1 MLHIGLT
8 GGIGSGKSTV
18 AKMFARRGA
27 VVMDADAIVRE
38 LLQAD
43 TEATRRVAEAFGPGV
58 LAPDGAVD
66 RKAVSA
72 LVFTDTQRRRT
83 LEGILHPL
91 VIARRREMLHGLR
104 MRYGTGTLVVTEAA
118 LIFEAST
125 EKEFDHVILVTAPLQ
140 VRRTRL
146 LAAGWAPDEIDRRMA
161 AQWPDSMKAPLAR
174 WVVDNGESPDETHS
188 QVMALWPVLQE
199 LARAAR

>member
-1 MLHIGLT
+1 MLHLGLT

-38 LLQAD
+38 LLQAG
-43 TEATRRVAEAFGPGV
+43 TEATRRVARAFGPGV
-58 LAPDGAVD
+58 LGPDGAVD
-66 RKAVSA
+66 RKALSA
-72 LVFTDTQRRRT
+72 LVFSDEERRRT
-83 LEGILHPL
+83 LEGILHPM
-91 VIARRREMLHGLR
+91 VIARRREMLEGLR
-104 MRYGTGTLVVTEAA
+104 KRYGTGTLVVTEAA
-118 LIFEAST
+118 LIFEAGT
-125 EKEFDHVILVTAPLQ
+125 GREFDHVALVTAPLD
-140 VRRTRL
+140 VRRRRL
-146 LAAGWAPDEIDRRMA
+146 LAAGWAQDEIDRRMA

-174 WVVDNGESPDETHS
+174 WVVDNGGTPEETHA